1 MTVDVPPGVP
11 FRPADEVHESPPEPH
26 DLMLLLVE
34 DNAADARLTQEHL
47 RAAMPA
53 ARFEHVTRLAGV
65 TADLALTADCALV
78 DLGLPDANG
87 LDVLHA
93 IREMSDRL
101 PIIVLTGFDSL
112 ELGISAIRQGAED
125 YLVKNY
131 VDSDSLTRA
140 IRYAIERRR
149 LVLADPRAVSPSE
162 FRSHTAGSTKHE
174 GGGTHEVTVG
184 IDAEGDYTLSCQTC
198 GWKAGREPGPR
209 HSWAERSL
217 DATLLK
223 HVAFGAR
230 EPSRSMLKSLADEQ
244 RKQLSEREQLAAP
257 AEHAEGVVA
266 AVDAAASALDDVV
279 GETPVSR
286 GRLFGLRRR

>member
-1 MTVDVPPGVP
+1 MGAAQFFKRQGRGQGTGIPDL
-11 FRPADEVHESPPEPH
+11 EPILKEH
-26 DLMLLLVE
+26 DL
-34 DNAADARLTQEHL
+34 DAGI
-47 RAAMPA
+47 
-53 ARFEHVTRLAGV
+53 AGV
-65 TADLALTADCALV
+65 VAMDDGI
-78 DLGLPDANG
+78 DDGLGDDFLRNF
-87 LDVLHA
+87 V
-93 IREMSDRL
+93 
-101 PIIVLTGFDSL
+101 F
-112 ELGISAIRQGAED
+112 
-125 YLVKNY
+125 
-131 VDSDSLTRA
+131 
-140 IRYAIERRR
+140 RRR
-149 LVLADPRAVSPSE
+149 LGA
-162 FRSHTAGSTKHE
+162 FRSCSHPEVYLGEHE
-174 GGGTHEVTVG
+174 ILGLIHEEAQPSRVPP
-184 IDAEGDYTLSCQTC
+184 E
-198 GWKAGREPGPR
+198 PR